1 LTEAHV
7 VVGRALASQTKEE
20 RIVAGI
26 IRNPKDFGAGILYI
40 AFGAV
45 GYFIALDYGFG
56 QASRMGPGY
65 FPSVLSALLL
75 FFGLMAVIRSFI
87 KPGEPIGAFAW
98 KQTLFVVGSTVAFGL
113 LLIPAGLIV
122 ALLALILI
130 SAAGSHY
137 FKFDWK
143 AVGAL
148 VVLVVF
154 CALVF
159 VKGLGVPMPLLGTWF
174 GG

>member
-1 LTEAHV
+1 M
-7 VVGRALASQTKEE
+7 
-20 RIVAGI
+20 AGI
-26 IRNPKDFGAGILYI
+26 IKNPKDFGAGILYL

-45 GYFIALDYGFG
+45 GYWIAIDYGFG
-56 QASRMGPGY
+56 RASRMGPGY
-65 FPSVLSALLL
+65 FPSVLSALLMA
-75 FFGLMAVIRSFI
+75 FGLVAVIRSFI
-87 KPGEPIGAFAW
+87 KPGEPIGGFAW
-98 KQTLFVVGSTVAFGL
+98 KATLYVVGSNVVFGL
-113 LLIPAGLIV
+113 LLIPAGLII

-130 SAAGSHY
+130 SAAASIH

-143 AVGAL
+143 AIGAL
-148 VVLVVF
+148 VILVVF

>member
-1 LTEAHV
+1 
-7 VVGRALASQTKEE
+7 
-20 RIVAGI
+20 
-26 IRNPKDFGAGILYI
+26 
-40 AFGAV
+40 
-45 GYFIALDYGFG
+45 
-56 QASRMGPGY
+56 
-65 FPSVLSALLL
+65 
-75 FFGLMAVIRSFI
+75 VIRSFI

>member
-1 LTEAHV
+1 VSAV
-7 VVGRALASQTKEE
+7 KNQ
-20 RIVAGI
+20 
-26 IRNPKDFGAGILYI
+26 KDLGAGLLYL

-45 GYFIALDYGFG
+45 GFYIARDYGMG

-65 FPSVLSALLL
+65 FPTVLSAMLML
-75 FFGLMAVIRSFI
+75 FGAAAVVRSFLS
-87 KPGEPIGAFAW
+87 KNPEQIGGFAW
-98 KQTLFVVGSTVAFGL
+98 KAAAFVCGSTVLFGL
-113 LLIPAGLIV
+113 LLIPAGLII
-122 ALLALILI
+122 ALVVLCLV
-130 SAAGSHY
+130 SAAASHF
-137 FKFDWK
+137 FKFEWK

-159 VKGLGVPMPLLGTWF
+159 AKGLGVPMPLLGTWF